1 MDDVDDLVLD
11 NIIRL
16 CTAES
21 RGRLACVCQRYKQ
34 AVRRVDRMHGATV
47 VVKEY
52 TYHQRI
58 KWIRSHA
65 PSILSCIATKVPLHR
80 LPVLDMTNLR
90 VLRLARINVNIRE
103 LLAIKHLPLKKLEM
117 AHLTRCFY
125 QIDRFQMSLL
135 NHIPHISLSFDDT
148 WNAAVLDNL
157 GCIQTLQIR
166 CRQGNWFRQPTVCIE
181 SVGKLEHLSV
191 ICHNKPRVDAS
202 VNKTGLRNLYFHC
215 DTLRNVQPMY
225 RLLGPYTHTLEL
237 HAKLATVSTRKLFA
251 ASPGL
256 TRVRLRV
263 MNLQNTCQPLHTIK
277 HMSVFADM
285 YISRDNIPQP
295 KSLICPR
302 IVLYKKE
309 KHRQT
314 QDHQKKVL

>member
-21 RGRLACVCQRYKQ
+21 RGRLACVCRRYKQ

-65 PSILSCIATKVPLHR
+65 PSVLSCIATKVPLHR

-148 WNAAVLDNL
+148 WNAAVLDDL

-191 ICHNKPRVDAS
+191 ICHNKPRIDAS

-215 DTLRNVQPMY
+215 DTLRNATPVY
-225 RLLGPYTHTLEL
+225 RLLGPHTHTLQL
-237 HAKLATVSTRKLFA
+237 HGQRARVSTKSVFRMAPHLRHVRISASDVQHHAKPPSSVEHLSIFT
-251 ASPGL
+251 
-256 TRVRLRV
+256 
-263 MNLQNTCQPLHTIK
+263 HT
-277 HMSVFADM
+277 
-285 YISRDNIPQP
+285 YTSRQSIPQP
-295 KSLICPR
+295 DSLICPNLTMLTR
-302 IVLYKKE
+302 
-309 KHRQT
+309 
-314 QDHQKKVL
+314 